1 MTSGTGE
8 TGLTCAFEL
17 HIVFL
22 GDFENVLTVFGSDL
36 FASAIPLDESE
47 SDLGGEG
54 ELRVADEGEK
64 DRERFEHG
72 DYCKIVWV
80 NIK

>member
-8 TGLTCAFEL
+8 TGLTCAFKL
-17 HIVFL
+17 HIVLL
-22 GDFENVLTVFGSDL
+22 GNFKNVLTVFGSDL
-36 FASAIPLDESE
+36 FPGAIPLDENE

-54 ELRVADEGEK
+54 ELMVADEGEK

-72 DYCKIVWV
+72 DYL
-80 NIK
+80 

>member
-1 MTSGTGE
+1 MTGRTGE
-8 TGLTCAFEL
+8 TGLACPLQL

-36 FASAIPLDESE
+36 FASAIPPDESE

-54 ELRVADEGEK
+54 ELRVTDEGEK
-64 DRERFEHG
+64 DREGFEHG